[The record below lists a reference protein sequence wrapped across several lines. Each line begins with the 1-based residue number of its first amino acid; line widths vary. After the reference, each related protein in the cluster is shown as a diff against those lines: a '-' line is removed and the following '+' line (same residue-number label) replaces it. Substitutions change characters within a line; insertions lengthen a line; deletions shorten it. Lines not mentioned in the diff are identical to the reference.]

1 MRLKQTLGP
10 RSTPQAAPAQT
21 SASDPWSAFKPEGKP
36 APASGGSGVL
46 GEVGHALDIRPQ
58 VEHTLETG
66 KKAGSAALNFLPEA
80 IGGIAGAPAGPAG
93 VAAGVA
99 GGHIAKEAL
108 GSLLPTA
115 LEEGATALG
124 VNPTT
129 PAGHKL
135 VDRAALSSAIG
146 KASMAVRP
154 SGAGMPSAEGPA
166 TTIPE
171 GKTPQ
176 SADLL
181 GGNTLGAA
189 GNREAPAPGY
199 ASRC

>member
-1 MRLKQTLGP
+1 M
-10 RSTPQAAPAQT
+10 
-21 SASDPWSAFKPEGKP
+21 
-36 APASGGSGVL
+36 
-46 GEVGHALDIRPQ
+46 
-58 VEHTLETG
+58 
-66 KKAGSAALNFLPEA
+66 PEA
-80 IGGIAGAPAGPAG
+80 IGGIAGAAGGPAG

-124 VNPTT
+124 INPTT

-135 VDRAALSSAIG
+135 VERGALSSAIG

-154 SGAGMPSAEGPA
+154 GGAGMPSAEGPA

-189 GNREAPAPGY
+189 GNRETPRPVARSDVDAIDLEHHQAQGRHQANLIEANKFIQDTVKAHPEYRDPNTVNALLGRSQGDQE
-199 ASRC
+199 A